1 MRDDIRKKTV
11 IIDRRNNEYLVGKVM
26 ISCELRW
33 SIYPYDAWRTRD
45 REKAERIARAVGGI
59 TMLFNPVVRQ
69 IRVL

>member
-11 IIDRRNNEYLVGKVM
+11 IIIRRNNEYLVGM
-26 ISCELRW
+26 TIFADIRW
-33 SIYPYDAWRTRD
+33 SIYPYDAWQTRD
-45 REKAERIARAVGGI
+45 RNLAEEIAKEVGGI